1 MPGRQQVLS
10 EAGRVS
16 FIYMHDLINGKI
28 NVHFPFHSFLD
39 WCIHPCSRFNSFPS
53 FLPTLLLTSTKY
65 SLASSIIRPL
75 PLYRPQSHRPEH

>member
-39 WCIHPCSRFNSFPS
+39 
-53 FLPTLLLTSTKY
+53 
-65 SLASSIIRPL
+65 
-75 PLYRPQSHRPEH
+75 